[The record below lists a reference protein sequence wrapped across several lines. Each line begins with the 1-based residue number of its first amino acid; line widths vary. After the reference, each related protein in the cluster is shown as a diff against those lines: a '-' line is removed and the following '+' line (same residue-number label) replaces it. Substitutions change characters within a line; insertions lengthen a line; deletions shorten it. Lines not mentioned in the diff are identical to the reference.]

1 MLGPALR
8 RRLLVAAALI
18 LVCAAAAAALAAP
31 AHAFIPTLE
40 PTWAKSFD
48 GGTDSTDRAY
58 DIGVSGNTVWVC
70 GAWREGASLQDM
82 ALVRVPT
89 IGLRAR
95 AFTWKGLRGSDAA
108 LALATAP
115 DGSVYTAGY
124 SGGATKADLRLV
136 KWSSLGKVLWSSR
149 IDGPAHGNDG
159 ATDVAVDGLGRV
171 TVCGYAVTSAGVR
184 WLVAGYSKSGAL
196 RWMRRRSER
205 PGVAGSTAKA
215 LCVDGGGSVYV
226 TGSRWMGSGEYES
239 LTVKYSRSGEVVWT
253 RVAASDEGQSS
264 ITDCIT
270 RCPTGGV
277 YVGGKI
283 SRSVTYWD
291 PLLIRY
297 SKGGESTTFSNGA
310 DLEGEG
316 DLHSLAV
323 ASDGSVIAGGTQAED
338 HADCPK
344 VTRYAA
350 AGAPLD
356 SWFWPLSDCTWPAE
370 IASVSADNAGHVY
383 WAGYQMKVGA
393 DMKPIIDCRSVS
405 AGDLAWTGAW
415 SAGGSFVEATDCV
428 VSGTTL
434 YVAGVHDKGAQG
446 TNMFVLKYAP

>member
-8 RRLLVAAALI
+8 RRLLVAAALV
-18 LVCAAAAAALAAP
+18 LVCAAALAALAQP
-31 AHAFIPTLE
+31 AQAFIPTLE

-48 GGTDSTDRAY
+48 GGTNSVDRAY

-70 GAWREGASLQDM
+70 GAWREGTSLQDM

-95 AFTWKGLRGSDAA
+95 AFTWKGPRGSDAA
-108 LALATAP
+108 LALAIAP

-124 SGGATKADLRLV
+124 SGGPTKADVRLV
-136 KWSSLGKVLWSSR
+136 KWSSLGKVLWTSR

-159 ATDVAVDGLGRV
+159 AVDVVVDGLGCV
-171 TVCGYAVTSAGVR
+171 TVCGYAATSSGQR

-196 RWMRRRSER
+196 RWSRRRSER
-205 PGVAGSTAKA
+205 PGVQSTAKA

-226 TGSRWMGSGEYES
+226 TGTRWSGSSEADA
-239 LTVKYSRSGEVVWT
+239 LTVKYSRSGDVVWT
-253 RVAASDEGQSS
+253 RAAASDEGQRSAA
-264 ITDCIT
+264 DCIT
-270 RCPTGGV
+270 RCPAGGV
-277 YVGGKI
+277 YVGGDI
-283 SRSVTYWD
+283 SRSATGRD

-297 SKGGESTTFSNGA
+297 TKAGASTVFSNGA
-310 DLEGEG
+310 DLEGSG
-316 DLHSLAV
+316 RLRSLAV
-323 ASDGSVIAGGTQAED
+323 ASDGSVIAGGIQAED

-344 VTRYAA
+344 ATLYAA
-350 AGAPLD
+350 AGTPLD

-370 IASVSADNAGHVY
+370 IASVAADTSGHVY

-393 DMKPIIDCRSVS
+393 DMKPIIDCRPVG
-405 AGDLAWTGAW
+405 AGDGAWTGAW

-434 YVAGVHDKGAQG
+434 YVAGVHDKGAE
-446 TNMFVLKYAP
+446 NSNLFVLKYAP